1 MTEKEKRYKLVEFL
15 DACVDVY
22 TNCQDCP
29 IYEGSQWCKMYSETS
44 LPSDRLDDV
53 LEEMTNAFG
62 HLMGEAKQDMVN
74 HPSHYNREGAM
85 ETIDEMELLFGLQ
98 ATYDFC
104 RLNAWKYRARA
115 NAKNGEEDMQKSDWY
130 IRKAAELKTKLR
142 MEGAYDRRT
151 ESI

>member
-1 MTEKEKRYKLVEFL
+1 MGILKGEASNKSFLSPVEQDNVEMCSNSANQLRDRFGMSKLN
-15 DACVDVY
+15 D
-22 TNCQDCP
+22 
-29 IYEGSQWCKMYSETS
+29 
-44 LPSDRLDDV
+44 
-53 LEEMTNAFG
+53 EEMEYNVVT
-62 HLMGEAKQDMVN
+62 K
-74 HPSHYNREGAM
+74 PKHYNREGAM

-130 IRKAAELKTKLR
+130 IRKASEIKTRMK
-142 MEGAYDRRT
+142 MEGIYERRT

>member
-44 LPSDRLDDV
+44 LPSNRLDDV

-62 HLMGEAKQDMVN
+62 HLMEESKPDMVH
-74 HPSHYNREGAM
+74 HPKHYNREGAM
-85 ETIDEMELLFGLQ
+85 ETIDEMVLVFG
-98 ATYDFC
+98 AKNTVVFC
-104 RLNAWKYRARA
+104 MLNAHKYRARA
-115 NAKNGEEDMQKSDWY
+115 LYKNGEEDIKKSDFY
-130 IRKAAELKTKLR
+130 YKKASEL
-142 MEGAYDRRT
+142 MQCYD
-151 ESI
+151 IKNWMD